1 MIGLIIFFM
10 SENFFINKNERLD
23 NLNFSNY
30 KIIQDP
36 QKFCFGLDSVLLANF
51 VHAKK
56 NDTII
61 DFGCG
66 NGVICIL
73 LAAKLNVK
81 KIVGLEI
88 QNECVDLARRNILLN
103 NLQDKIEIIH
113 ADIKNIGQ
121 NYKNKFDVVV
131 TNPPYLNSGII
142 NKNMA
147 KAIARHEIL
156 CNLTDVISNAATI
169 LKNGGKFFM
178 VNRPQRL
185 TDIFYFM
192 RKFNLEPKTL
202 QIVHS
207 FINLPSQLVLIEGIK
222 SSKSMLKILP
232 PLIIYDDD
240 KNYTRQLKEI
250 YGMQTK

>member
-51 VHAKK
+51 VRAKK

-61 DFGCG
+61 DLGCG

-81 KIVGLEI
+81 KIIGLEI
-88 QNECVDLARRNILLN
+88 QNECVDLARRNLLLN

-113 ADIKNIGQ
+113 GDVKNIGQ

-131 TNPPYLNSGII
+131 TNPPYLNSGAI

-156 CNLTDVISNAATI
+156 CNITDVISNAATV

-178 VNRPQRL
+178 VHRPQRL

-207 FINLPSQLVLIEGIK
+207 FINLPSQLILIEGVK
-222 SSKSMLKILP
+222 NSKSMLKILP
-232 PLIIYDDD
+232 PLIIYDDN

-250 YGMQTK
+250 YENF